1 MELSKDRTGIE
12 AKFFFLCEQ
21 VAKDNG
27 YILYDLEYIVG
38 SKLLRV
44 YIMNESTKS
53 ALIEDCIKVDHA
65 LTPFFE
71 SETWMPRE
79 ITLEV
84 SSPGIYRQLRVKE
97 HFKQSVGKKV
107 STVLSKNLTGELYTG
122 MPKSIT
128 AEKKLKGELL
138 EIEDEAIYLK
148 IDKFKVMVPFINIK
162 RANLEADD
170 F

>member
-1 MELSKDRTGIE
+1 MDLFKDRTGIE
-12 AKFFFLCEQ
+12 AKFFNLCEQ

-27 YILYDLEYIVG
+27 YVLYDLEYIVG
-38 SKLLRV
+38 AKLLRV
-44 YIMNESTKS
+44 YIMNEQTKS

-71 SETWMPRE
+71 TETWMPSE

-84 SSPGIYRQLRVKE
+84 SSPGIYRNLRAKD
-97 HFKQSVGKKV
+97 HFKQSVGQKV
-107 STVLSKNLTGELYTG
+107 STVLSKNLTGDLYVG

-128 AEKKLKGELL
+128 SEKKLKGELL
-138 EIEDEAIYLK
+138 EMGEEGIFLK
-148 IDKFKVMVPFINIK
+148 IDKYKVMVPFNNIK

>member
-1 MELSKDRTGIE
+1 MELFKDRSGIE
-12 AKFFFLCEQ
+12 AKFFNLCQQ

-27 YILYDLEYIVG
+27 YILYDLEYLVG
-38 SKLLRV
+38 SRLLRV
-44 YIMNESTKS
+44 YIMNETTKS

-65 LTPFFE
+65 LTPYFE
-71 SETWMPRE
+71 TETWMPKE

-84 SSPGIYRQLRVKE
+84 SSPGIYRQLREKD
-97 HFKQSVGKKV
+97 HFKQSVGQKV
-107 STVLSKNLTGELYTG
+107 SAVLSKNLTGDDYIG

-128 AEKKLKGELL
+128 AEKKLKGEL
-138 EIEDEAIYLK
+138 IEMADEAIYLK
-148 IDKFKVMVPFINIK
+148 IDKYKVMVPFNNIK